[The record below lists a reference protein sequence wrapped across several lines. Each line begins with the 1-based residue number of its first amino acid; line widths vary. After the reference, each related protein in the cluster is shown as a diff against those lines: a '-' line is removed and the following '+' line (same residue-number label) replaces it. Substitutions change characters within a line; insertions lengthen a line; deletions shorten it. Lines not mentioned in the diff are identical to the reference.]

1 MLDLIEHYGY
11 LAVFAGAFVE
21 GETLLVIAG
30 FLASG
35 GHLELASVV
44 LFGFLGGLAGDQ
56 CYFYLGR
63 AGGRSLLER
72 RASWR
77 PRLDRIER
85 ILERHGTLLMLGY
98 RFMYGVRLVTPL
110 VLGAFGV
117 SRLRFLAFNLVN
129 ASVWAAAVA
138 SLGYAFGEVITRMFV
153 QVRRYEILVVAVL
166 AVAGTCVWVIRRL
179 RERRR
184 LAAEAAPEA
193 DPPVA

>member
-1 MLDLIEHYGY
+1 MLDLIERYGY

-35 GHLELASVV
+35 GHLELATVM

-63 AGGRSLLER
+63 AGGRPLLER
-72 RASWR
+72 HASWL
-77 PRLDRIER
+77 PKMERIEH
-85 ILERHGTLLMLGY
+85 ILARHGTLLMLGY
-98 RFMYGVRLVTPL
+98 RFMYGVRLITPI
-110 VLGAFGV
+110 VLGAFRV

-129 ASVWAAAVA
+129 ASVWATLVA
-138 SLGYAFGEVITRMFV
+138 GLGFAFGEVITRMFAE
-153 QVRRYEILVVAVL
+153 VRRYEFFVVIAL
-166 AVAGTCVWVIRRL
+166 ASVGICWWLFRRT

-184 LAAEAAPEA
+184 LAAEAART
-193 DPPVA
+193 DSGS